1 MTMRYTPSIFMLFGA
16 VAIYPN
22 HASAENLPRLSPERY
37 CDQVAQ
43 VSGGSAMI
51 RNGCIE
57 MEQDAY
63 NKLKQIWGDLPAK
76 SRRYCTDVAQVAGGS
91 YNILA
96 GCIDMEVE
104 AAGERKPFQY

>member
-1 MTMRYTPSIFMLFGA
+1 
-16 VAIYPN
+16 
-22 HASAENLPRLSPERY
+22 
-37 CDQVAQ
+37 
-43 VSGGSAMI
+43 MI

-57 MEQDAY
+57 MEQDSY

-91 YNILA
+91 YNILS

-104 AAGERKPFQY
+104 AAGESKPFQY